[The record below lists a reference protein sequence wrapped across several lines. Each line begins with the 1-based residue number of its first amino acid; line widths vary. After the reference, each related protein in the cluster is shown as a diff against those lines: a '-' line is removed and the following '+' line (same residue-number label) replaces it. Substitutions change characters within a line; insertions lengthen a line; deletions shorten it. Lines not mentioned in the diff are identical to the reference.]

1 MFQIHTK
8 YLVYHENSWIES
20 EKEKVTRCDSNIQT
34 PNIEQTE
41 QQPLEEF
48 PSRDVSAEIEQFVMV

>member
-1 MFQIHTK
+1 M
-8 YLVYHENSWIES
+8 YHENSWIES